1 MQDGFLK
8 NFNIKPA
15 RTLLRMQSARYLGGN
30 EMISFE
36 WYSKRIVVTN
46 DINAIDTSKLIDV
59 MILTKGSNSI
69 HALNSQL
76 IKQIV
81 LDGSIP
87 QWKAKQ
93 LKEQLSFSHIP
104 CHDVTVSG
112 AFILNLK

>member
-15 RTLLRMQSARYLGGN
+15 RTLLRMQSARYLGEN

-46 DINAIDTSKLIDV
+46 DMNAIDTTKLIDV
-59 MILTKGSNSI
+59 MIVSKGISSI
-69 HALNSQL
+69 RNFSSHF
-76 IKQIV
+76 IKQVV

-93 LKEQLSFSHIP
+93 LKEQLNSSHIP
-104 CHDVTVSG
+104 YHDVTVNG
-112 AFILNLK
+112 AFILNLE